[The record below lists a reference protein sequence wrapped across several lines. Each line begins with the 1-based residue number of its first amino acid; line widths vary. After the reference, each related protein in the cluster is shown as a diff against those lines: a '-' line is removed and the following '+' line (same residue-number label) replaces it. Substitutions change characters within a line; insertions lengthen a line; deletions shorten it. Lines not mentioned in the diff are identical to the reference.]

1 MRNTLR
7 GGKSGGLHDGLPRE
21 DVGRMS
27 EFIVMFSSAAA
38 SLQLKSNE
46 KIQHFGICVGKSA
59 VHFDYRWDWCRH
71 MHARPGVS

>member
-1 MRNTLR
+1 VVERVVDFMTEV
-7 GGKSGGLHDGLPRE
+7 PRE
-21 DVGRMS
+21 NVGRMS

-59 VHFDYRWDWCRH
+59 VHFDYRWNWCRH